1 MRNQDCLQ
9 SYEDL
14 KLAAV
19 GGFAEKD
26 EWIENVVARFL
37 HFTPKGREDCIRTW
51 MVANTDHPTY
61 EWTQEAV
68 AVLKTFESAEE
79 RSPETKPKPKP
90 RFIHK
95 KKDVLDKILTTLERF
110 PQRGFSAQEI
120 SNLMHSGRALATIKR
135 YLHELYLTQ

>member
-51 MVANTDHPTY
+51 MVANTDHRLKN
-61 EWTQEAV
+61 EAPRRNPN
-68 AVLKTFESAEE
+68 
-79 RSPETKPKPKP
+79 RSPGSFTRRRMFWTKFL
-90 RFIHK
+90 RRWNDFRSEDLALK
-95 KKDVLDKILTTLERF
+95 KSPISCILVVRWL
-110 PQRGFSAQEI
+110 PSNAI
-120 SNLMHSGRALATIKR
+120 STNST
-135 YLHELYLTQ
+135 